1 MRFHVLGVG
10 SIGTLVAHHLRRAI
24 PESDNLSLIIRKG
37 RTSFKPEDAPRS
49 LVVEFEGIRSQVKG
63 GFQTEYAETNGEAMF
78 QLVQSFK
85 QGTGRKQVE
94 RKNGLSD
101 GEKDAGLGKG
111 GGEPIESL
119 IVATKATR
127 TLQAIRQCSGRLGPN
142 STIVFLQNGMGLYES
157 VVENLFPHP
166 DERPNFI
173 LATTTHGAWKKRD
186 ISTSHHVVHAGNG
199 EFHFAIVPDSRSGQ
213 RDFERS
219 FWAVPPDTPI
229 EKRKLSLGDIEDD
242 PPSARTADDPKYI
255 SLRKTVA
262 ALLSLDLN
270 TKWIPMAQLQIKL
283 RQKLAINSGINPL
296 TALVGCRNGDLLG
309 SAYSKGIIRS
319 ICQEASSVFREASL
333 QSDGTN
339 GESVFGG
346 GMAAAGGLQ
355 ALSADTLENETFRV
369 IKNTGANYS
378 SMVLD
383 MERGQ
388 ALEVDYMN
396 GYLSRMGVA
405 YQVPTPT
412 VDALRR
418 AVLLKASLRR
428 NVDLL

>member
-37 RTSFKPEDAPRS
+37 RTTFKPEDAPRS
-49 LVVEFEGIRSQVKG
+49 LVVEFEGIRSQVRG
-63 GFQTEYAETNGEAMF
+63 GFQTEHAELHSESTF

-85 QGTGRKQVE
+85 HERSRNQKEKEKLSLYKEKEVDIGETG
-94 RKNGLSD
+94 G
-101 GEKDAGLGKG
+101 
-111 GGEPIESL
+111 PIESL

-157 VVENLFPHP
+157 VVENLFPYAE
-166 DERPNFI
+166 DRPNII

-186 ISTSHHVVHAGNG
+186 ITTAHHVVHAGNG
-199 EFHFAIVPDSRSGQ
+199 ELSFAIVPDSRAEQ

-219 FWAVPPDTPI
+219 FWSVPPNTPV
-229 EKRKLSLGDIEDD
+229 EERRLSLGDIEDD
-242 PPSARTADDPKYI
+242 PPSARTADDPKYV

-270 TKWIPMAQLQIKL
+270 TNWIPMAQLQIKL
-283 RQKLAINSGINPL
+283 RQKLAINSSVNPL

-309 SAYSKGIIRS
+309 SAYSRGIIRS
-319 ICQEASSVFREASL
+319 ICHEASSVFREANF
-333 QSDGTN
+333 QSDGSS
-339 GESVFGG
+339 GEGLFGG
-346 GMAAAGGLQ
+346 GNAAAGGLQ
-355 ALSADTLENETFRV
+355 ALSADMLESETFRV
-369 IKNTGANYS
+369 IKKTGANYS

-388 ALEVDYMN
+388 ALEIDYMN
-396 GYLSRMGVA
+396 GYLSRMGTA

-428 NVDLL
+428 NVDLV

>member
-24 PESDNLSLIIRKG
+24 PESDKLSLIIRKG
-37 RTSFKPEDAPRS
+37 RTGFKPDDAPRS
-49 LVVEFEGIRSQVKG
+49 LVVEFEGIRSQVRG
-63 GFQTEYAETNGEAMF
+63 GFQTEYAEPQSEATF
-78 QLVQSFK
+78 QLVQSNK
-85 QGTGRKQVE
+85 HQRSRNQTQNAQQLLQKE
-94 RKNGLSD
+94 NGLEMD
-101 GEKDAGLGKG
+101 EKG
-111 GGEPIESL
+111 GPIESL

-127 TLQAIRQCSGRLGPN
+127 TLQAIRQCGGRITPN

-157 VVENLFPHP
+157 VVENLFPYA
-166 DERPNFI
+166 ENRPNII

-186 ISTSHHVVHAGNG
+186 ITTSHHVVHAGNG
-199 EFHFAIVPDSRSGQ
+199 DLHFAIVPDSRSES

-219 FWAVPPDTPI
+219 FWNVSSTTPVERRI
-229 EKRKLSLGDIEDD
+229 LSLGDIEDD
-242 PPSARTADDPKYI
+242 PPSARTADDPKYV
-255 SLRKTVA
+255 SLRKTVE

-270 TKWIPMAQLQIKL
+270 TKWLPMAQLQIKL
-283 RQKLAINSGINPL
+283 RQKLAINSSVNPL

-309 SAYSKGIIRS
+309 SAYSKGIIQS
-319 ICQEASSVFREASL
+319 TCQEASSVFREATF
-333 QSDGTN
+333 QSDGSD
-339 GESVFGG
+339 GESLFGG
-346 GMAAAGGLQ
+346 GNAAAGGLQ
-355 ALSADTLENETFRV
+355 ALSAGILESETFRV
-369 IKNTGANYS
+369 IKKTGANYS

-388 ALEVDYMN
+388 ALEIDYMN
-396 GYLSRMGVA
+396 GYLSRMGAA

-428 NVDLL
+428 VTDLV

>member
-24 PESDNLSLIIRKG
+24 PENDKLSLIIRKG
-37 RTSFKPEDAPRS
+37 RTGFKPDDSPRS
-49 LVVEFEGIRSQVKG
+49 LVVEFEGIRSQVRG
-63 GFQTEYAETNGEAMF
+63 GFQTEYAEPQSEATF
-78 QLVQSFK
+78 QLVQSNK
-85 QGTGRKQVE
+85 YQRSRNQTQNVQDKE
-94 RKNGLSD
+94 KGLD
-101 GEKDAGLGKG
+101 TDEKG
-111 GGEPIESL
+111 GPIESL

-127 TLQAIRQCSGRLGPN
+127 TLQAIRQCGGRITPN

-157 VVENLFPHP
+157 VVENLFPYA
-166 DERPNFI
+166 ESRPNII

-186 ISTSHHVVHAGNG
+186 ITTSHHVVHAGNG
-199 EFHFAIVPDSRSGQ
+199 DLHFAIVPDSRSEP
-213 RDFERS
+213 RDFEKS
-219 FWAVPPDTPI
+219 FWNASPTTPVQQ
-229 EKRKLSLGDIEDD
+229 RMLSLGDIEDD

-270 TKWIPMAQLQIKL
+270 TNWIPMAQLQIKL
-283 RQKLAINSGINPL
+283 RQKLAINSSINPL

-309 SAYSKGIIRS
+309 SAYSKGIIQS
-319 ICQEASSVFREASL
+319 ICQEASNVFREATF
-333 QSDGTN
+333 QSDGSN
-339 GESVFGG
+339 GESLFGG
-346 GMAAAGGLQ
+346 GNAAAGGLQ
-355 ALSADTLENETFRV
+355 ALSAGVLESETFRV
-369 IKNTGANYS
+369 IKKTGANYS

-388 ALEVDYMN
+388 ALEIDYMN
-396 GYLSRMGVA
+396 GYLSRMGTA
-405 YQVPTPT
+405 YQVPTLT

-428 NVDLL
+428 VTDLV

>member
-24 PESDNLSLIIRKG
+24 PESDGLSLIIRKG
-37 RTSFKPEDAPRS
+37 RTSFRPEDAPRS
-49 LVVEFEGIRSQVKG
+49 LVVEFEGIRSQVRG
-63 GFQTEYAETNGEAMF
+63 GFQTEHAEPHNEASF
-78 QLVQSFK
+78 QLVHSFG
-85 QGTGRKQVE
+85 QGRSRGQRE
-94 RKNGLSD
+94 RDEESKKDLDSQ
-101 GEKDAGLGKG
+101 EK
-111 GGEPIESL
+111 GEPIESL

-127 TLQAIRQCSGRLGPN
+127 TLQAIRQCRGRLGPN

-157 VVENLFPHP
+157 VVENLFPYAE
-166 DERPNFI
+166 ERPNII

-186 ISTSHHVVHAGNG
+186 ITTSHHVVHAGNG
-199 EFHFAIVPDSRSGQ
+199 ELFFAIVPDSRSEQ

-219 FWAVPPDTPI
+219 FWTVPPNTPV
-229 EKRKLSLGDIEDD
+229 EERRLSMGDIEDD

-255 SLRKTVA
+255 SLRKTIA

-270 TKWIPMAQLQIKL
+270 TKWLPMAQLQIKL
-283 RQKLAINSGINPL
+283 RQKLAVNASVNPL

-319 ICQEASSVFREASL
+319 ICHEASSVYREAYFQSEGKSGDSL
-333 QSDGTN
+333 
-339 GESVFGG
+339 FGG
-346 GMAAAGGLQ
+346 GNAAAGGLQ
-355 ALSADTLENETFRV
+355 ALSADILESETFRV
-369 IKNTGANYS
+369 IKKTGANYS

-388 ALEVDYMN
+388 ALEIDYMN

-405 YQVPTPT
+405 YNVPTPT
-412 VDALRR
+412 VDAMRR
-418 AVLLKASLRR
+418 AVLLKAALRR
-428 NVDLL
+428 NVDLV